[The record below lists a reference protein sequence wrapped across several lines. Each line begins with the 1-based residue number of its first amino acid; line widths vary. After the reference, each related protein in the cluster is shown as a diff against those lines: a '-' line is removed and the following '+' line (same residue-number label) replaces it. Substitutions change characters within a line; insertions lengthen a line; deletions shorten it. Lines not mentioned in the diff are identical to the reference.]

1 MTNRRSL
8 PVALLVSLAIPA
20 IAGSARAAPVIVAPI
35 PVHDHG
41 LVATWYPPAS
51 GHKGPAVIAL
61 GGSEGG
67 EEGGRYLGKSVAAL
81 GYGVL
86 SVAYFGADGLPAN
99 LQEVPL
105 EYFDRAFAWLVA
117 QPLVDKKHI
126 GIYGISVGAETALL
140 VASRHPEIKAVVAAV
155 PSSVVWQGINMR
167 DYTSVKSTYSL
178 AGKPVPYVPFDGG
191 APFTSVLDLYQRS
204 LAKPIAPDALIPVE
218 KIGGA
223 ILLLSSKDDKLWPS
237 TMMAGQV
244 IARLDAAHF
253 KPPHQHVA
261 YPDAGHGA
269 MTPPSGDPKMAALD
283 NLGGTPAGNQAARM
297 DMWPRVVNFF
307 ASSLGKASK

>member
-1 MTNRRSL
+1 MTNRSSL

-204 LAKPIAPDALIPVE
+204 LAKPIAADAVIPVE

>member
-1 MTNRRSL
+1 MTSRYSL
-8 PVALLVSLAIPA
+8 PVALLSSFAIPA
-20 IAGSARAAPVIVAPI
+20 IANPAQAAPVIVAPI

-67 EEGGRYLGKSVAAL
+67 EEGGRYLGKSVATL

-86 SVAYFGADGLPAN
+86 SVAYFGAEGLPAN

-105 EYFDRAFAWLVA
+105 EYFDQAIAWLAA

-140 VASRHPEIKAVVAAV
+140 VASRHPEIKAVVASV

-167 DYTSVKSTYSL
+167 DYSSVKSTYSL
-178 AGKPVPYVPFDGG
+178 AGKPVPFVAYDQS

-204 LAKPIAPDALIPVE
+204 LAKTVTPDAVIPVE

-237 TMMAGQV
+237 TIMADQV

-253 KPPHQHVA
+253 KPFHQHIA

-269 MTPPSGDPKMAALD
+269 MTPPSGNPKMAALD
-283 NLGGTPAGNQAARM
+283 NLGGTPAGNQAARL
-297 DMWPRVVNFF
+297 DMWPRVADFL
-307 ASSLGKASK
+307 ATALGKSSK

>member
-1 MTNRRSL
+1 MANHSSL
-8 PVALLVSLAIPA
+8 PVALLISLAIPV
-20 IAGSARAAPVIVAPI
+20 SANAVQAASAIVASI

-67 EEGGRYLGKSVAAL
+67 EEGGRYLGKSVARL

-86 SVAYFGADGLPAN
+86 SVAYFGADGLPVN

-105 EYFDRAFAWLVA
+105 EYFDQAIAWLSA

-140 VASRHPEIKAVVAAV
+140 VASRHPEIKAVVASV

-178 AGKPVPYVPFDGG
+178 VGKPVPFVAYDQS

-204 LAKPIAPDALIPVE
+204 LAKTVTPNAIIPVE
-218 KIGGA
+218 KIGGS

-237 TMMAGQV
+237 TVMADQV

-253 KPPHQHVA
+253 KPLHQHIA

-269 MTPPSGDPKMAALD
+269 MTPPGGDPTMAALD
-283 NLGGTPAGNQAARM
+283 NLGGTPAGNHAARM
-297 DMWPRVVNFF
+297 DMWPRVTDFL
-307 ASSLGKASK
+307 ATALGKASK